1 MPHVSFRSKL
11 MSERSDAEIVWAFM
25 IVPPLLVTIMLAVVI
40 GMAMRAGVD
49 ALRENLFGLLWC
61 AIVLPAIAIG
71 LPGVGWREL
80 QKRKTLRDRIPA
92 DLASGE
98 K

>member
-1 MPHVSFRSKL
+1 MPHISFRSKL
-11 MSERSDAEIVWAFM
+11 MSERSNAEIVWAFLIM
-25 IVPPLLVTIMLAVVI
+25 PPLLVTVMLAVII
-40 GMAMRAGVD
+40 GMAVCEGTA

-61 AIVLPAIAIG
+61 VIVLPAIAIG

-80 QKRKTLRDRIPA
+80 QKRKILRDRIPA
-92 DLASGE
+92 DLTSGE